1 MPRISAAERSLNLN
15 SGVIARPEPHED
27 LNEDEAKVWRHIVR
41 RMPADWFPPETHVLL
56 LMYCKQVAGLPYM
69 DKIIEEARK
78 ANNRVEWKQLISLRR
93 LECKSIAML
102 ATKMRL
108 AQQSSYNMRNAAVVK
123 NKALKETIKDVHT
136 WS

>member
-1 MPRISAAERSLNLN
+1 
-15 SGVIARPEPHED
+15 
-27 LNEDEAKVWRHIVR
+27 
-41 RMPADWFPPETHVLL
+41 
-56 LMYCKQVAGLPYM
+56 MYCKQVAGLPYI
-69 DKIIEEARK
+69 DKLITEARK
-78 ANNRVEWKQLISLRR
+78 SNNNKEWKQLVSMRR